1 MSAKLASVLKMA
13 GKADLEQSTQPK
25 GETPPVLIDADEL
38 ARRWN
43 VPSSWIRSRVRE
55 RVALADRIPHIPLGR
70 YIRFKPGPELDAWL
84 EARKTQ

>member
-1 MSAKLASVLKMA
+1 MSGKLASVLKMA
-13 GKADLEQSTQPK
+13 NKADLEQSTQPK
-25 GETPPVLIDADEL
+25 VENPPILIDADEL

-43 VPSSWIRSRVRE
+43 VPPSWIRSHVRG
-55 RVALADRIPHIPLGR
+55 RVAAADRIPHIPLGR